1 MDFCRTVELVY
12 DAVPLP
18 ALRAWLIRA
27 HMEHCPRCQSRL
39 ASLDEARG
47 LLVARAGVGEAEA
60 LWRRIAMNAGRLA
73 GRPGPAPSVAGTKW
87 RWAAAAASALV
98 VALTGLWLLR
108 EVGGPGPARSSF
120 GQVGRFE
127 ISYVNVGG
135 APAQTFIY
143 RPQGSDTVFVWAQKT
158 P

>member
-12 DAVPLP
+12 DLVPLP

-27 HMEHCPRCQSRL
+27 HMETCPRCQSRL
-39 ASLDEARG
+39 ASRDEARG
-47 LLVARAGVGEAEA
+47 LLVAPGGVGGSEA
-60 LWRRIAMNAGRLA
+60 LWRRIAQDAGRLA
-73 GRPGPAPSVAGTKW
+73 CRPGTATAHAGMKW

-108 EVGGPGPARSSF
+108 EVGPSGPATSAA
-120 GQVGRFE
+120 GPAGRFE
-127 ISYVNVGG
+127 IAYVKVGG

-143 RPQGSDTVFVWAQKT
+143 RTQGSDTVFVWAQRT